1 MLPWSIQRGNLPFK
15 KKSKK
20 KKRRQRARRKERRK
34 KARQRSK
41 EQVPFFDNG
50 KMKLLA
56 FAEAVPLSWVL
67 GIFSVGVH
75 LE

>member
-1 MLPWSIQRGNLPFK
+1 VPVG
-15 KKSKK
+15 
-20 KKRRQRARRKERRK
+20 KREEKLGKDQKNN
-34 KARQRSK
+34 SL
-41 EQVPFFDNG
+41 FDNG

-56 FAEAVPLSWVL
+56 FAKAVQLSWVL

>member
-1 MLPWSIQRGNLPFK
+1 MPFK
-15 KKSKK
+15 KKAKK

-34 KARQRSK
+34 ARQGSG
-41 EQVPFFDNG
+41 EQVSFFDNG

-56 FAEAVPLSWVL
+56 FAKAVRLSWVL

-75 LE
+75 

>member
-1 MLPWSIQRGNLPFK
+1 LPFK
-15 KKSKK
+15 KKAKK

-34 KARQRSK
+34 ARLGSG
-41 EQVPFFDNG
+41 EQVSFFDNG

-56 FAEAVPLSWVL
+56 FAKAVRLSCVL

-75 LE
+75 

>member
-1 MLPWSIQRGNLPFK
+1 MLLWSIKRGNLPFK

-34 KARQRSK
+34 KARQGSK
-41 EQVPFFDNG
+41 EQLSFFDNG
-50 KMKLLA
+50 KMKLLM
-56 FAEAVPLSWVL
+56 FAKAVPLSWVL
-67 GIFSVGVH
+67 GTFSVGVH

>member
-1 MLPWSIQRGNLPFK
+1 MFPWSIKRGNLPFK
-15 KKSKK
+15 KRSKK

-34 KARQRSK
+34 ARQGSK
-41 EQVPFFDNG
+41 EQLSFFDNG

-56 FAEAVPLSWVL
+56 FAKAVRLSWVL

>member
-1 MLPWSIQRGNLPFK
+1 LPFK

-34 KARQRSK
+34 TGQGST
-41 EQVPFFDNG
+41 EQVSFFDNG

-56 FAEAVPLSWVL
+56 FAKAVRLSWVL
-67 GIFSVGVH
+67 GIFSFGVH

>member
-1 MLPWSIQRGNLPFK
+1 LPFK

-34 KARQRSK
+34 AKQGSK
-41 EQVPFFDNG
+41 EQVSFFDNG

-56 FAEAVPLSWVL
+56 FAQTVRLSWVL
-67 GIFSVGVH
+67 GILSFGVR

>member
-1 MLPWSIQRGNLPFK
+1 LPFK

-34 KARQRSK
+34 AKQGSGK
-41 EQVPFFDNG
+41 QVSFFDNG
-50 KMKLLA
+50 KIKLLT
-56 FAEAVPLSWVL
+56 FAKAVRLSWVL
-67 GIFSVGVH
+67 GSFSFGVH